1 MALLVGVYVTRYL
14 GPEGKG
20 VLSYAVSFIG
30 IFAGIARLGLDNI
43 VIRDFVKFPHREH
56 EIMGT
61 AFRLRAIGTFAMWGA
76 VALVLPVMGNST
88 QTTAILCIAA
98 VAVLFKSFDIV
109 DFYFK
114 ARVESK
120 YAVYAHIIQILMS
133 SAAKLF
139 FIWIKAPL
147 MWFAMLLLAEAAV
160 RAGALA
166 TLYVKRHG
174 TMRNWRWH
182 RGIAASLIRDAWP
195 LMLASIVF
203 TINQRVDQIM
213 IKEMLG
219 LTQVGLYSAAATLSH
234 VCDVF
239 PSAIATSL
247 FPAVIAAKKEGENR
261 YYGRLQ
267 GLFDLMFWLAVLIA
281 LPVSFLTPWIIRI
294 LYGSAFAPAAGVL
307 SIHIWANV
315 FVFLSY
321 ASSRW
326 IEIENLAYISAYV
339 NTGGAVLNVLLNFIL
354 IPKFGINGA
363 AFATLCSMAFAS
375 HISFLFLR
383 KSRILFFMQNK
394 SVVRPIIRGVKFT
407 WQMFRQK

>member
-1 MALLVGVYVTRYL
+1 MALFVGVYVTRYL
-14 GPEGKG
+14 GPEGRG

-56 EIMGT
+56 EILGT
-61 AFRLRAIGTFAMWGA
+61 AFGLRTIGTLIMWGA
-76 VALVLPVMGNST
+76 VALVLPVMGNSAQMT
-88 QTTAILCIAA
+88 VILCIAA
-98 VAVLFKSFDIV
+98 FAVLFKSFDIV

-114 ARVESK
+114 ARVESR

-133 SAAKLF
+133 SAAKLL

-147 MWFAMLLLAEAAV
+147 MWFAMLLLAEATI
-160 RAGALA
+160 RAGALVI
-166 TLYVKRHG
+166 LYVKRHG
-174 TMRNWRWH
+174 TIQNWRWR
-182 RGIAASLIRDAWP
+182 RGIATNLIRDAWP

-203 TINQRVDQIM
+203 SINQRVDQIM

-219 LTQVGLYSAAATLSH
+219 LTQVGFYSAAATLSH

-247 FPAVIAAKKEGENR
+247 FPAVIAAKKGGER
-261 YYGRLQ
+261 LYYRRLQ
-267 GLFDLMFWLAVLIA
+267 RLFDLMFWFAVLIA
-281 LPVSFLTPWIIRI
+281 LPVSFLTPWIIQI

-326 IEIENLAYISAYV
+326 IEIENLACISAYV

-363 AFATLCSMAFAS
+363 AVATLCSMAFAS

-383 KSRILFFMQNK
+383 RSRTLFFMQNK
-394 SVVRPIIRGVKFT
+394 SAVRPVTWAVKFT
-407 WQMFRQK
+407 RQMFWQK